1 MKTEFKLSENGWEYT
16 GYVTIES
23 KSKPVISK
31 TEEHYIVSVDGIQ
44 IYFDEEIV
52 ESGNNK

>member
-1 MKTEFKLSENGWEYT
+1 MKTEFELSENGWEYT

-31 TEEHYIVSVDGIQ
+31 KEEHYIVSVDGIK

-52 ESGNNK
+52 ESESNK